1 MVWGDVITC
10 ATTFV
15 FLRLIASPKS
25 VDALAKRSIKD
36 WRWDELCAT
45 LARFALFILSYLLS
59 ERYRTVYR
67 QFGYANKHPN
77 WMCQKHV
84 KKNSKTKMQK
94 VLVLARSL
102 TCHHS
107 EFQNAR
113 SHSHCTAQQSFSKC
127 THVHSSERNNYF
139 TVHRRYL

>member
-1 MVWGDVITC
+1 MHWQSDPSKIEGEMSCVLLWQGLQT
-10 ATTFV
+10 
-15 FLRLIASPKS
+15 S
-25 VDALAKRSIKD
+25 
-36 WRWDELCAT
+36 
-45 LARFALFILSYLLS
+45 FILSYFLS